1 MPNNFHFTI
10 QKDWQCFLHLYANK
24 LQLKPMKQLAKAQR
38 KLNFIFVDQSTL
50 VFFQLFL
57 LQLTL
62 ESQTLMH
69 HGVL

>member
-10 QKDWQCFLHLYANK
+10 QKDWQCSLHLYANK
-24 LQLKPMKQLAKAQR
+24 LQLKLKEQVAKAQR
-38 KLNFIFVDQSTL
+38 KLSFVFVGQSTL

-57 LQLTL
+57 LQLTP

-69 HGVL
+69 HGVF